1 MLKKINTYRRLEII
15 KNKLDEASKDSIEDI
30 MLDWFR
36 ALHYTLKVDDTI
48 DLPTFL
54 EFKDNKALRDKIM
67 ADLGDFDPFEDLNIE

>member
-36 ALHYTLKVDDTI
+36 ALHYALKVDDTI